1 MLVFKLSVQKI
12 CYRLIPNR
20 MIKDELMGKSFTRN
34 DGKIIQFASRVRWC
48 NHYLLTRVKPWHWFS
63 YSKYVN
69 KFNTAI
75 KSFLSYRS
83 ILDYSFIQK
92 YCELLLNTIHIKI
105 DTSYPYVFEQ
115 HSIDGSSALWY
126 PKMVKN
132 KDAPYRNPKY
142 MLPPLHL
149 QWWWFLCC
157 ARWLTKKNAKFF
169 KCKLLISYNLFVINL
184 YALFRFEIW
193 PIVCL

>member
-1 MLVFKLSVQKI
+1 
-12 CYRLIPNR
+12 

-48 NHYLLTRVKPWHWFS
+48 NQYLLTRVKPWHWSS

-75 KSFLSYRS
+75 KSFLSYRF
-83 ILDYSFIQK
+83 ILHYSFMQKILWMIIQ
-92 YCELLLNTIHIKI
+92 YNPCKI
-105 DTSYPYVFEQ
+105 YTSYPYVLEQ
-115 HSIDGSSALWY
+115 HWIDGSSTLWY

-132 KDAPYRNPKY
+132 KDAPYRNSKY

-149 QWWWFLCC
+149 QRWWFLCC
-157 ARWLTKKNAKFF
+157 ARWLTKKNTKFF

-184 YALFRFEIW
+184 YALFMFEIW
-193 PIVCL
+193 PIVCP